1 MSNSVDMQSRSLS
14 RNAGLNYTFRCRNL
28 NYVNSITNVSP
39 RREREDFVL
48 DGIANEIITCK
59 LETCRRIDRQVN
71 KARETGKK
79 REREIDPLNTMQ
91 VDLDPRSDNGNVVL
105 CSLIT
110 NEPFFNQRTPR
121 ELFI

>member
-79 REREIDPLNTMQ
+79 KRERNRPAKHDA
-91 VDLDPRSDNGNVVL
+91 S
-105 CSLIT
+105 
-110 NEPFFNQRTPR
+110 
-121 ELFI
+121 